1 MIMSEVILPFLRW
14 AGGKRWLCRQIA
26 PIFKAHLQ
34 GRYFE
39 PFLGAGAMFFAI
51 APDRALLSDI
61 NEDLINSFQIV
72 KNKPEELAIAIQK
85 LPVDAATYYK
95 LRSKK
100 PITSFNKAVRFI
112 YLNRTCY
119 GGLHRENQKGEFNT
133 PFGGGS
139 RTPKTLWEDNLLQKA
154 NSLLSKRYV
163 RLKVQDYAASM
174 RLAKRGDLIYCDPT
188 YRSVT
193 RNQFDRYGSVIFD
206 WNDQIRL
213 AKEAQKAYK
222 RGVFVA
228 ISNTYCDELRALYPD
243 ALFLQLSRGKAIGNK
258 SNNGNS
264 KKEYLI
270 ILDPNLKVS
279 EWISVGQ
286 IELDN

>member
-1 MIMSEVILPFLRW
+1 MSDVILPYLRW
-14 AGGKRWLCRQIA
+14 AGGKRWLSRRIA
-26 PIFKAHLQ
+26 PILKVHLQ

-72 KNKPEELAIAIQK
+72 KDTPEELINAIK
-85 LPVDAATYYK
+85 RLPVDADTYYK
-95 LRSKK
+95 FRQKR
-100 PITSFNKAVRFI
+100 PRTSFSRAVRFI

-119 GGLHRENQKGEFNT
+119 GGLYRENQKGEFNT
-133 PFGGGS
+133 PYGGGS
-139 RTPKTLWEDNLLQKA
+139 RTPDPLWEDNLVKEA
-154 NSLLSKRYV
+154 NSLLSKGYV
-163 RLKVQDYAASM
+163 RLRVQDFARSI
-174 RLAKRGDLIYCDPT
+174 RLAKSGDLIYCDPA

-213 AKEAQKAYK
+213 ATEAQKAYDK
-222 RGVFVA
+222 GVFVA
-228 ISNTYCDELRALYPD
+228 ISNTYCDEIRALYPD

-258 SNNGNS
+258 SKNGNS

-270 ILDPNLKVS
+270 ILDPNLKVA
-279 EWISVGQ
+279 EWLSVGQ
-286 IELDN
+286 IECAN